1 MKTQQKLFIL
11 FFQGLT
17 LTFANSLKN
26 IIMQLLCQLNNNV
39 SFYLQFT
46 LISNERC
53 KIFFLPI
60 VRGASCLVMIY
71 YNVMKLTKIEFYY
84 FILFI
89 LLISNLVRITN
100 REQSVDLPNW
110 QDFYCG
116 MNYAVFYFSTIFFIW
131 KDLN

>member
-1 MKTQQKLFIL
+1 
-11 FFQGLT
+11 
-17 LTFANSLKN
+17 
-26 IIMQLLCQLNNNV
+26 
-39 SFYLQFT
+39 
-46 LISNERC
+46 
-53 KIFFLPI
+53 
-60 VRGASCLVMIY
+60 
-71 YNVMKLTKIEFYY
+71 MKLTKIEFYY

-110 QDFYCG
+110 QDFYRG